1 MELFDTIVLCAD
13 LVGIFVIITLTLIF
27 VFSTPRPFVEQINVN
42 FLRLLW
48 VAGLL
53 LTANYFVIK
62 NTLFLLQVDGS
73 LE

>member
-27 VFSTPRPFVEQINVN
+27 VFSTPRSLVEQINVN

-62 NTLFLLQVDGS
+62 NTLFLLQADGS